1 MNTFRLINKIEK
13 SIINNSLLQLS
24 SETLSYLKKNDYK
37 FYFFI
42 NDERAESKFP
52 LIYLVPSKNS
62 NLLEER
68 LKYENIIS
76 AGIYFGFIKKGLFH
90 ISLEGAEFFLDKN
103 LIPNQFILSVTNKG
117 EKAILYGN
125 PIIKRIVFNIPSD
138 LQKNT
143 ILLVLNESRKL
154 IALARSEIDYTNYKL
169 LNQGEL
175 VANNLIDKGY
185 YLRRKQ

>member
-13 SIINNSLLQLS
+13 SIINNSLLKLS
-24 SETLSYLKKNDYK
+24 SDVLSYLKKNDYRL
-37 FYFFI
+37 YFFI
-42 NDERAESKFP
+42 NDEQAESKFP
-52 LIYLVPSKNS
+52 LIYLVPYENS
-62 NLLEER
+62 NILEEK
-68 LKYENIIS
+68 LKNENIIT
-76 AGIYFGFIKKGLFH
+76 AGIYFGFIKKGIFH
-90 ISLEGAEFFLDKN
+90 LSLEGAEFFLDEN

-125 PIIKRIVFNIPSD
+125 PIIKRMVFNIPSD

-154 IALARSEIDYTNYKL
+154 IALSRSEIDYTNYKF
-169 LNQGEL
+169 LNQGDL